1 MTKLKNKIIEI
12 LIFFTIFLLL
22 FYSSDPVIY
31 DDSSR
36 YLEGGLKGP
45 PLYSIIVL
53 TLKSIFKTLNSIII
67 FQTIFLGFSIAF
79 FTKTVS
85 EHFNLNILKKSI
97 IAIFLFLPILKFY
110 NNLLTEPICNAFSL
124 LFVSFIFKLIYKLN
138 IQNLFWSGIFVVLLL
153 LTRNQ
158 FMFLY
163 PVILL
168 TYFGIF
174 IIHNSTKTIILIL
187 AFYLSC

>member
-1 MTKLKNKIIEI
+1 MTKLKNNIIEI

-85 EHFNLNILKKSI
+85 EHFNLNGKDSN
-97 IAIFLFLPILKFY
+97 Y
-110 NNLLTEPICNAFSL
+110 NSDSSLAELTPDQLTLLINGWDQERSR
-124 LFVSFIFKLIYKLN
+124 LN
-138 IQNLFWSGIFVVLLL
+138 
-153 LTRNQ
+153 
-158 FMFLY
+158 
-163 PVILL
+163 
-168 TYFGIF
+168 
-174 IIHNSTKTIILIL
+174 NS
-187 AFYLSC
+187 